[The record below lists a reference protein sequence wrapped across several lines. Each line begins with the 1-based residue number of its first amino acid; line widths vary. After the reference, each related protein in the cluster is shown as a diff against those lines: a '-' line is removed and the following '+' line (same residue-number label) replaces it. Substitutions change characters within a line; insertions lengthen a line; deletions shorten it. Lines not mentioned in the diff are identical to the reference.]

1 MPNQQL
7 LDYIDFK
14 SKQGTSNDEIKKLL
28 LESGWKGEDIDAG
41 FVYLNNQNKNSTEFV
56 RKSPNAGSGILVF
69 IILFLLLAGGAFAA
83 YKYIYLPRKNIVN
96 NNVLNQS
103 NSTTTAITSATSS
116 TNEIMA
122 TTTSTC
128 NNYDCLITAASQCQP
143 ITAIIDSKTPHP
155 IFPYM
160 TISGKAKISI
170 NQGGSLTKCE
180 LISSSIGEP
189 VASIAKEEQAKLL
202 SQGYTQSDL
211 DFQLQDINNSFKE
224 NQNSSNNTDTI
235 CKSNTVILVQ
245 YLKDLKDQKN
255 IKSEF
260 SAHTTLATTTSTAI
274 FTTSL
279 GQKLTCVSITV
290 NQ

>member
-1 MPNQQL
+1 M
-7 LDYIDFK
+7 
-14 SKQGTSNDEIKKLL
+14 
-28 LESGWKGEDIDAG
+28 
-41 FVYLNNQNKNSTEFV
+41 
-56 RKSPNAGSGILVF
+56 
-69 IILFLLLAGGAFAA
+69 
-83 YKYIYLPRKNIVN
+83 
-96 NNVLNQS
+96 LNQS
-103 NSTTTAITSATSS
+103 NSTTSATTVATSS

-122 TTTSTC
+122 TTSSTC
-128 NNYDCLITAASQCQP
+128 NNYDCLIVAASQCQP

-155 IFPYM
+155 LFPAM

-170 NQGGSLTKCE
+170 NQGGSLTRCE
-180 LISSSIGEP
+180 LISSSVGVP
-189 VASIAKEEQAKLL
+189 VASITKEEQARLL

-224 NQNSSNNTDTI
+224 NQNLSNNTDTI

-245 YLKDLKDQKN
+245 YLKDLKDQEN

-260 SAHTTLATTTSTAI
+260 SGHSTLATTTSTAI

-279 GQKLTCVSITV
+279 GQKLTCGSITV